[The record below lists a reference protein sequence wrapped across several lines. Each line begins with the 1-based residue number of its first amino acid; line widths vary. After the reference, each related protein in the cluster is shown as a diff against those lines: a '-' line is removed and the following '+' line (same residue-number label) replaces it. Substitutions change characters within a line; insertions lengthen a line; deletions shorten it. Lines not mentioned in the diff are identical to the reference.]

1 MRFEVAILYIVRICK
16 QNPKELS
23 LPDNDIVSKS
33 EQKGR
38 TVNLQFYNESD
49 TIQMNRIQE
58 KTMRLTI

>member
-1 MRFEVAILYIVRICK
+1 MLHGNK

-23 LPDNDIVSKS
+23 LPDIVSKS

>member
-1 MRFEVAILYIVRICK
+1 MRFEVAILYIARKYK